1 MSQDKHLISSIN
13 SPNKAINQ
21 SKRVGSTIS
30 SRWNPTLKTMIGPMM
45 LLFILGLVGCGS
57 DTPHVVPVKGK
68 VSYQGKPLT
77 SGTVMLVP
85 DGDGFGATG
94 QIQPDGSFILT
105 SFKQND
111 GAAPGKYKV
120 TVEVFPEATAG
131 GPATGLPGMEFGAG
145 EKPPIPTDYAN
156 VATTKLRALVNDGPT
171 ELDLQ
176 LED

>member
-68 VSYQGKPLT
+68 
-77 SGTVMLVP
+77 VP